1 MNKALRRLAGA
12 LQRAQEPIIIDT
24 KRGIER
30 AVQAVDAGVCKF
42 TREVTRHSVIDPAWK
57 VKFGVELTND
67 GKRIAV
73 A

>member
-30 AVQAVDAGVCKF
+30 AVQAVDVGLCRF
-42 TREVTRHSVIDPAWK
+42 TREVTRHSVIDPAWH
-57 VKFGVELTND
+57 VSFGIELTDD
-67 GKRIAV
+67 GKKV
-73 A
+73 ATA

>member
-1 MNKALRRLAGA
+1 MKNAVARLAA
-12 LQRAQEPIIIDT
+12 VLANASKPLNITSKRNIELLT
-24 KRGIER
+24 K
-30 AVQAVDAGVCKF
+30 AVDAGVCKF